1 MVAAALSMVVL
12 AGVISIFLLI
22 GRSSANI
29 SNYADLET
37 QARRA
42 LELFGR
48 EVRMANSIDPA
59 VFSPTQIRLGIP
71 ATPTVPGY
79 IVTYAFDLAHETFTR
94 TDSVTGTT
102 VALIR
107 GVQPFSGVDCLRY
120 YRYISATYAYDYANT
135 NPNLI
140 DMHGATPGNPTEVK
154 QIEITFIARRSTTTV
169 ATATNRIISGRFI
182 LRNK

>member
-1 MVAAALSMVVL
+1 MIAAALSVVAL
-12 AGVISIFLLI
+12 AGVVSVFLLI

-59 VFSPTQIRLGIP
+59 LFSSTQIRLGIP
-71 ATPTVPGY
+71 ATPTIAGY
-79 IVTYAFDLAHETFTR
+79 SVTYAFDLANGTFTR

-102 VALIR
+102 ATLIS

-120 YRYISATYAYDYANT
+120 YRYVVASYDYANT
-135 NPNLI
+135 NSNLI
-140 DMHGATPGNPTEVK
+140 AMPGNPIEVK
-154 QIEITFIARRSTTTV
+154 QIEITFIARRTSTTV
-169 ATATNRIISGRFI
+169 ASATNKVISGRFI

>member
-1 MVAAALSMVVL
+1 MIAAALSVVAL
-12 AGVISIFLLI
+12 AGVISVFLLI
-22 GRSSANI
+22 GRSSVNI
-29 SNYADLET
+29 EHYSDLET

-59 VFSPTQIRLGIP
+59 VFSATQIRLGIA
-71 ATPTVPGY
+71 ATPTIPAY
-79 IVTYAFDLAHETFTR
+79 SVTYAFDLANNTFTR
-94 TDSVTGTT
+94 TDSVTGNT
-102 VALIR
+102 VALIT

-120 YRYISATYAYDYANT
+120 YRYVVASYDYANT

-140 DMHGATPGNPTEVK
+140 AMPGNPVEVK
-154 QIEITFIARRSTTTV
+154 QIEITFIARRERVTV
-169 ATATNRIISGRFI
+169 ASATNKVISGRFI